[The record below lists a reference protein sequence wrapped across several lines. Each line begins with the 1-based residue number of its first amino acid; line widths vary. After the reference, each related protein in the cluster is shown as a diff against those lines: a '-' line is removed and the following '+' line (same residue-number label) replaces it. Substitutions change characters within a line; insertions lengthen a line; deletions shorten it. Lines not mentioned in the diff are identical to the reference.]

1 MSTTADARNRPDRP
15 AAHMAAQEGGTELS
29 R

>member
-1 MSTTADARNRPDRP
+1 MSTTADDRNWPDRP
-15 AAHMAAQEGGTELS
+15 AAHMAAQEAGTESS

>member
-1 MSTTADARNRPDRP
+1 MSTTADDMNRPDR
-15 AAHMAAQEGGTELS
+15 AAGHMAAQEAGTEPQ